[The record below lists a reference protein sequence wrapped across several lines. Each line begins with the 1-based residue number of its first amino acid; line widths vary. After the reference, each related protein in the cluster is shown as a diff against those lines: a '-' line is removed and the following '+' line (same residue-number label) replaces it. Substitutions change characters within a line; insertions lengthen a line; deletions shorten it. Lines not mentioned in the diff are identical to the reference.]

1 MKKFLSLLCV
11 LSIVALLSA
20 CDNGDDKGGSNGTT
34 IPEVSWD
41 LTVRAPPVDDD
52 DPGRIPES
60 QVNWVQCYNAN
71 KSVITNPFQTCEWYC
86 GTLDGSPPRYYK
98 VTFLRDDAGVFTIEN
113 ISNGVCR
120 L

>member
-11 LSIVALLSA
+11 LSIVALVSA
-20 CDNGDDKGGSNGTT
+20 CDNDNDNGGSNGTT
-34 IPEVSWD
+34 IPEVSWNFFD
-41 LTVRAPPVDDD
+41 
-52 DPGRIPES
+52 S
-60 QVNWVQCYNAN
+60 NNSVQCYNAN